1 MRNNLEK
8 AGGAQAAF
16 TLIELLVVIAII
28 AILAAMLL
36 PALAKAKEKAHRTSC
51 LNNER
56 QMMIAAHLYSDEWP
70 NYFYNTV
77 SIGDDSAPQSFYPS
91 FIKTLKPFLCPS
103 TRNEIDLTKFT
114 VNLQGVRL
122 YRDLDQQCHGDRE
135 SKTIR
140 MATVMSSL
148 VSFK

>member
-1 MRNNLEK
+1 MRQTNPQRNTLNLCRWGTVTSINCSFCRDRIAGKPIVLMRNNVER
-8 AGGAQAAF
+8 ARRQQAAF

-70 NYFYNTV
+70 NYFYNTAN
-77 SIGDDSAPQSFYPS
+77 IGDDSAPQSFYPS
-91 FIKTLKPFLCPS
+91 FIKNVKTFICPS
-103 TRNEIDLTKFT
+103 
-114 VNLQGVRL
+114 
-122 YRDLDQQCHGDRE
+122 
-135 SKTIR
+135 
-140 MATVMSSL
+140 
-148 VSFK
+148 

>member
-1 MRNNLEK
+1 MQDGTHRDAPQDEPWGRSHTL
-8 AGGAQAAF
+8 AF

-70 NYFYNTV
+70 DYFYYTKD
-77 SIGDDSAPQSFYPS
+77 IGDDSAPQSFFPS
-91 FIKTLKPFLCPS
+91 FIKNVKTFICPS
-103 TRNEIDLTKFT
+103 TRNQIRTD
-114 VNLQGVRL
+114 NADRL
-122 YRDLDQQCHGDRE
+122 VKIQD
-135 SKTIR
+135 
-140 MATVMSSL
+140 
-148 VSFK
+148 F